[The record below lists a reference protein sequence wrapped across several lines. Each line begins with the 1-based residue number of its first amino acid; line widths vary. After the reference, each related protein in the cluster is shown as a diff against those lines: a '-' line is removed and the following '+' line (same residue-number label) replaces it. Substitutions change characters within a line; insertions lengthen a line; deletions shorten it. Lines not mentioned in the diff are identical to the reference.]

1 MESCNL
7 LCGRNMKTKEVEE
20 VDGEEEKQ
28 GEVKGVVRGDRGR
41 TDRHLIN
48 AVHNAHATGRCAP
61 YGLLY

>member
-1 MESCNL
+1 
-7 LCGRNMKTKEVEE
+7 MKTKEVEE